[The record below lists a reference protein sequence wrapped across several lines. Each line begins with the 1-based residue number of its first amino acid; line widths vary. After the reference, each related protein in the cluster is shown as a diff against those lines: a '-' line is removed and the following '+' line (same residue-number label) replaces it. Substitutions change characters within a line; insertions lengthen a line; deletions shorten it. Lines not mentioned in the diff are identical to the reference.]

1 MIYSILKYN
10 ALKNLFGIFNKNGN
24 DLKENDTL
32 SRETTLSKWIL
43 HPEKRST
50 LRGKNLLKGVWGGGR
65 GANSLLLKR
74 LWGQILSFQKDF
86 FYDEDQ
92 CTRKVYLFYS

>member
-10 ALKNLFGIFNKNGN
+10 ALKNLFFNKNGN

-50 LRGKNLLKGVWGGGR
+50 LRGKNLLKGVWGGGGGGKFFAFKKTL
-65 GANSLLLKR
+65 GANSFFSKRLLL
-74 LWGQILSFQKDF
+74 
-86 FYDEDQ
+86 
-92 CTRKVYLFYS
+92 